1 MTQFNEIKIISIDA
15 NRPPRVRK
23 ESYIDLFYQ
32 LSEDAPEEWCE
43 DFSGFG
49 RHVNPLAKVEKGS
62 RCFIGTYVN
71 DMDSIPAHFEQI
83 KQAVTDCNTQY
94 LEKIRQRELAL
105 AKDNANLQEEDGLQF
120 KLNEI
125 IASLDFD
132 SKAV

>member
-1 MTQFNEIKIISIDA
+1 MTQFNEIKITGIDA

-23 ESYIDLFYQ
+23 EAYIDLFYQ

-43 DFSGFG
+43 DFSAFG
-49 RHVNPLAKVEKGS
+49 RHVKPLAKIEKGT

-71 DMDSIPAHFEQI
+71 NMDSIPAHFEQI
-83 KQAVTDCNTQY
+83 KQAVIDCNTHY
-94 LEKIRQRELAL
+94 LEKITQRERAL
-105 AKDNANLQEEDGLQF
+105 AKDNASLQEEGGMQF

-132 SKAV
+132 S

>member
-1 MTQFNEIKIISIDA
+1 MTQFNEIKITGIDT
-15 NRPPRVRK
+15 NRAPRVRK
-23 ESYIDLFYQ
+23 QAYIDLFYQ

-43 DFSGFG
+43 DFSVFG
-49 RHVNPLAKVEKGS
+49 RHANPLAKIEKGN
-62 RCFIGTYVN
+62 RCFIETYVN

-83 KQAVTDCNTQY
+83 KQAVIDCNTQY

-105 AKDNANLQEEDGLQF
+105 AKDNATLKEQGGLQF

-132 SKAV
+132 S

>member
-1 MTQFNEIKIISIDA
+1 MTQFNEIKITSIDA

-23 ESYIDLFYQ
+23 EAYIDLFYQ

-49 RHVNPLAKVEKGS
+49 RHVNPLAKIEKGT

-83 KQAVTDCNTQY
+83 KQAVIDCNTQY

-105 AKDNANLQEEDGLQF
+105 AKDNDTLQEQGGLQF

-125 IASLDFD
+125 DTSLDFD
-132 SKAV
+132 S

>member
-23 ESYIDLFYQ
+23 EPYIDLFYQ

-49 RHVNPLAKVEKGS
+49 RQVNPLAKIEKGT

-83 KQAVTDCNTQY
+83 KLAVADCNTQY
-94 LEKIRQRELAL
+94 LEKVRQRDMAL
-105 AKDNANLQEEDGLQF
+105 AKGNAALDEQGGPQL

-125 IASLDFD
+125 VASLDFD
-132 SKAV
+132 S